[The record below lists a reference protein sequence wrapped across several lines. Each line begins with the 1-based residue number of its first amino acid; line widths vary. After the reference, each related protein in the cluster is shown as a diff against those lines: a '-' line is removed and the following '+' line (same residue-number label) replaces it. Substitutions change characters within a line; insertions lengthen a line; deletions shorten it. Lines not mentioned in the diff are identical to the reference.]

1 MTPKKA
7 APPFGRAAF
16 GIAWRIYCF
25 GAVVAGGV
33 VGAGEVGGALR
44 STAGW
49 LAAVC
54 WLVVGAKAI
63 SPAMITTIASKASGT
78 PHPEP
83 SPIMAPRS
91 R

>member
-1 MTPKKA
+1 
-7 APPFGRAAF
+7 
-16 GIAWRIYCF
+16 
-25 GAVVAGGV
+25 VAGGV
-33 VGAGEVGGALR
+33 IGAGEADGALR
-44 STAGW
+44 SMAGW

-54 WLVVGAKAI
+54 WLVVGANAI
-63 SPAMITTIASKASGT
+63 SPAMITTMASNASGT